1 MRRRRFY
8 HFALTLFC
16 EENPVKSQNRK
27 QALVMCL
34 LIAVVA
40 IVAVFAPVA
49 YSCGLFGHCRTAAV
63 EREQLGPI
71 VATAVTTP
79 ATPVTA
85 AGAEKRCLLP
95 WNCPNGHCKPDEQI
109 NVNVV
114 APPRIEGVPPVNVSI
129 EPAPLEPRFPFGLL
143 FAVLIPVI
151 VLASI
156 AAFVIRVSTS
166 RV

>member
-1 MRRRRFY
+1 
-8 HFALTLFC
+8 
-16 EENPVKSQNRK
+16 
-27 QALVMCL
+27 MCL
-34 LIAVVA
+34 LIAVMA

-95 WNCPNGHCKPDEQI
+95 WNCHCKPDEQI

-129 EPAPLEPRFPFGLL
+129 EPAPPEPRFPVGLL
-143 FAVLIPVI
+143 LAVLIPVTA
-151 VLASI
+151 LASI